1 MIPYSEAIGFIADLR
16 DPATVDEVW
25 HVTAHEVAHQWW
37 GHQVIGAAV
46 EGAQFLSESL
56 SEYSALMVA
65 EQRYGPHKMRRY
77 LKRELDVYLRARA
90 DFSDERPLA
99 RASMGQAHVH
109 YQKGSL
115 TLYALKD
122 AIGETTLNRALARLI
137 REQAYKSDPYPT
149 SLNLLTLLRA
159 EVPVAHHQLIT
170 DLFERITLWDLGVT
184 GSEATET
191 SDGKWRVRLDV
202 RAKKLEATGNG
213 TEKEAPLDQSID
225 IGLFAA
231 DPDKREFGEKDVIV
245 MEKRRIT
252 GGTQAL
258 EFVVD
263 RKPAFVGIDPYV
275 KLITR
280 NASGN
285 VAPLGQK
292 SGS

>member
-1 MIPYSEAIGFIADLR
+1 
-16 DPATVDEVW
+16 
-25 HVTAHEVAHQWW
+25 VAHQWW
-37 GHQVIGAAV
+37 GQQVIGAAV

-65 EQRYGPHKMRRY
+65 EHRYGAHKMRQY
-77 LKRELDVYLRARA
+77 LKRELDSYLRARS
-90 DFSDERPLA
+90 DFSNERPLA
-99 RASMGQAHVH
+99 RAAMDQLHVH

-122 AIGETTLNRALARLI
+122 AIGEAKLNRALARLL

-149 SLNLLTLLRA
+149 SLNLLALLRA
-159 EVPVAHHQLIT
+159 EAGPEHNQLIT
-170 DLFERITLWDLGVT
+170 DLFERITLWDLGIA

-191 SDGKWRVRLDV
+191 SEGKWRVRVDV
-202 RAKKLEATGNG
+202 RAKKLEATGDG
-213 TEKEAPLDQSID
+213 EEKEVPLDQSID
-225 IGLFAA
+225 IGLFTA
-231 DPDKREFGEKDVIV
+231 DPDKLAFGEKDVIV
-245 MEKRRIT
+245 LEKRRIT
-252 GGTQAL
+252 GGTQTF
-258 EFVVD
+258 EFVVE

-285 VAPLGQK
+285 VAPLGRK